1 MGTIRF
7 DIPYPPTKKG
17 KSAFCRRFGLNAY
30 YSGKHWAQRKKDA
43 DELHALTLAALKQA
57 RVRRGMVRGPVS
69 ITFAW
74 DDGLDIDNHAAIA
87 KAVVD
92 ALKGY
97 LLPDDDHRWY
107 RQVIHMAKNHNDK
120 CVCPLFGREILYG
133 ECYEVQEVREDEM
146 DMELAIEPFD
156 VDKANEVCEKCK
168 WYVVEGSA

>member
-97 LLPDDDHRWY
+97 LLPVDDHRWY
-107 RQVIHMAKNHNDK
+107 RQVIHRLWDGG
-120 CVCPLFGREILYG
+120 CIRV
-133 ECYEVQEVREDEM
+133 EVQE
-146 DMELAIEPFD
+146 L
-156 VDKANEVCEKCK
+156 
-168 WYVVEGSA
+168 